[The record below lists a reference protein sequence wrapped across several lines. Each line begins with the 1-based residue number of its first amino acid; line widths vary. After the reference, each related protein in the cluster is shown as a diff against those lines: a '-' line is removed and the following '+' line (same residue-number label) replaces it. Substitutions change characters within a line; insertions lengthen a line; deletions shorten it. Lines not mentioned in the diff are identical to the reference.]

1 MNIKISNNISHE
13 STNSMK
19 EIILLNNM
27 WGKNQ
32 GLKLDSTTCISNNS
46 SKLLKIDYDGTK
58 KAVLFPAILYLISNC
73 CLVFFLPKDLF
84 FSSLDF
90 LPSIFLQ
97 LCSLQTFFQDLSVDY
112 IPKKLWKNCKI
123 SFFFFLKSFK
133 TSIREQIFRYVLY
146 SL

>member
-58 KAVLFPAILYLISNC
+58 KSSAISCYPLPDLKLLSGFFFQRSFLFFTRLFALYLFTTIKSANI
-73 CLVFFLPKDLF
+73 
-84 FSSLDF
+84 
-90 LPSIFLQ
+90 LPSFV
-97 LCSLQTFFQDLSVDY
+97 CSLYSKETL
-112 IPKKLWKNCKI
+112 KKITKI
-123 SFFFFLKSFK
+123 
-133 TSIREQIFRYVLY
+133 V
-146 SL
+146 